1 MTQQTQNIKLTDI
14 KAILFDLDDTLY
26 PQNSDLMANLIQR
39 IHNYMHEELHFSS
52 EEIPEIRH
60 RLFMTYGTTLRGL
73 QAEYQV
79 DMDHYIDYLNN
90 VNLADFLG
98 QDLVLAEILTNLP
111 QSKFIFTNSD
121 RTHAE
126 RVLKVLDIADHFDQ
140 IIDIYDQKPYCK
152 PQPEAFQI
160 ALDAIQ
166 RQPEDC
172 LFIDDSPA
180 NLAMAQQI
188 GMHTISIGDRIHE
201 GSPHIP
207 TIHHLPDLL
216 N

>member
-1 MTQQTQNIKLTDI
+1 MNQQTQNIKLSDI

-26 PQNSDLMANLIQR
+26 PQNSDLMENLIQR
-39 IHNYMHEELHFSS
+39 IHNYMHEELHFAS

-60 RLFMTYGTTLRGL
+60 RLFTTYGTTLRGL

-90 VNLADFLG
+90 VTLEDFLE
-98 QDLVLAEILTNLP
+98 QDLVLAEILSNLP
-111 QSKFIFTNSD
+111 QSKYIFTNSD
-121 RTHAE
+121 RAHAKK
-126 RVLKVLDIADHFDQ
+126 VLEVLDIADQFDQ

-166 RQPEDC
+166 QQPEAC

-180 NLAMAQQI
+180 NLAMAQQLGI
-188 GMHTISIGDRIHE
+188 HTVSIGDRIHE